1 VLQLKI
7 VWSKLAGT
15 KTLVYVYIMNE
26 QTNTMSETKTLTT
39 EQIKQAATEID
50 DIICNETESN
60 YWDGEIIQFDEMA
73 LVIDLGLQVIQL
85 GDDGDWDTQPFAY
98 LEKNTTIKSAK
109 VIDENENEFDVDPEQ
124 LKQIL
129 NLL

>member
-1 VLQLKI
+1 
-7 VWSKLAGT
+7 
-15 KTLVYVYIMNE
+15 MNE